1 MRDFR
6 NVPNSDL
13 NHAGVERHLEPCT
26 CPDHVS
32 NRTAEQSQ
40 NTRRNGARVQV
51 APINLDP
58 SKFTAATLH
67 GVPVSLLKSTITTD
81 RHAAAPSTTEEEK
94 KKRFVNGFKRAL
106 KSMSPTLF

>member
-1 MRDFR
+1 MTISIMPELSAIWSGKSLIF
-6 NVPNSDL
+6 PQ
-13 NHAGVERHLEPCT
+13 PCT
-26 CPDHVS
+26 CPDHVR

-40 NTRRNGARVQV
+40 NTRRNGARVQI

-67 GVPVSLLKSTITTD
+67 GVPVSPLKSTITTD
-81 RHAAAPSTTEEEK
+81 RHTAAPSATEEK
-94 KKRFVNGFKRAL
+94 KKRFVDGFKRAL